1 LGGEVVHLLE
11 EALADPLRE
20 IEALRTLRIIGGAQY
35 EHVQDYAHA
44 QVVAAAQY
52 GQLAR
57 RLGHSADERIELLA
71 HSLRMR
77 MIRHATNAL
86 WVNASLSDTNRLGP
100 AIESLTS
107 PNPSQRATA
116 LEAIESLGEPEI
128 VGPLLAL
135 WEREQTHTSDL
146 DAVLAELLAD
156 DDPWLRA
163 CAVLACESLPARI
176 FDDRLSELSTTDPD
190 PDVRSA
196 ALVALEGGNN
206 MKTLDTLPLMK
217 RVLFLRKVP
226 LFAELTPSD
235 LKSVAKAA
243 EENLYPDG
251 VLIAAQGE
259 PGGEMHVVV
268 SGEIEVAVAD
278 GDDRLELAR
287 RGTGDVVGEMSV
299 ITGQPRM
306 ASLVA
311 SGEVRTLSIDQVRFE
326 RILVERPEV
335 SLAVMRQ
342 LCARL
347 EQQSLEGFPA
357 SN

>member
-1 LGGEVVHLLE
+1 LE
-11 EALADPLRE
+11 DALADPLRE
-20 IEALRTLRIIGGAQY
+20 GEALRALRMIGGAEY
-35 EHVQDYAHA
+35 EHVRGYAHA
-44 QVVAAAQY
+44 QVEAAVHY
-52 GQLAR
+52 GGLAR
-57 RLGHSADERIELLA
+57 RLGRSEDEPIELLA
-71 HSLRMR
+71 RSLRVR

-86 WVNASLSDTNRLGP
+86 WANASLSDTNGLGP

-107 PNPSQRATA
+107 SSPGQRANA
-116 LEAIESLGEPEI
+116 LEAIDSLGKSEI
-128 VGPLLAL
+128 VGPLLGML
-135 WEREQTHTSDL
+135 EEEQTQTSDL
-146 DAVLAELLAD
+146 EAVVGELLAD

-163 CAVLACESLPARI
+163 CAVLACESLEIRV
-176 FDDRLSELSTTDPD
+176 FDDQLRELSITDSD

-196 ALVALEGGNN
+196 AAMVLEGGKN

-235 LKSVAKAA
+235 LSSVAKAA

-251 VLIAAQGE
+251 ELIAAQGE

-268 SGEIEVAVAD
+268 SGEIEVGVVD
-278 GDDRLELAR
+278 SEDRLELAR
-287 RGTGDVVGEMSV
+287 RGPGEVVGEMSL
-299 ITGQPRM
+299 IAKKPRM
-306 ASLVA
+306 ASLIAV
-311 SGEVRTLSIDQVRFE
+311 GDVRTLSIDRARFE
-326 RILVERPEV
+326 RILAERPEV

-357 SN
+357 AN